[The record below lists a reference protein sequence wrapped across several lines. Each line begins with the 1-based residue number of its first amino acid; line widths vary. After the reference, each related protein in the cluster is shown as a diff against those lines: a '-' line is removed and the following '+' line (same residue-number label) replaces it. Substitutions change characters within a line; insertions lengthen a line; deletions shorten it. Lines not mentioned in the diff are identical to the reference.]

1 MVFIAKLTRIGL
13 QAARQ
18 LRATPLAAVQGRSFH
33 LGSMLAAERRY
44 TNNHEWVE
52 LVSGNKAIVGIS
64 SYAQESLGDV
74 VFAQLPE
81 PDTELKQND
90 ECGALESVKAASE
103 VYSPVSGKVTEKNA
117 QVEDTPALVNS
128 SCYEKGKINN
138 AYIAFLYLSNNKLYP
153 PAGWLFKVDLKNPQE
168 LETLM
173 TEEQYKDF
181 VKGSADH

>member
-1 MVFIAKLTRIGL
+1 MVFITKFARVGL

-18 LRATPLAAVQGRSFH
+18 LRATPLVAAQWRTIHVSH
-33 LGSMLAAERRY
+33 MLEERRY
-44 TNNHEWVE
+44 TDKHEWVE
-52 LVSGNKAIVGIS
+52 LLEANKAVVGIS

-81 PDTELKQND
+81 PGTDLKQDD

-128 SCYEKGKINN
+128 SCYEKG
-138 AYIAFLYLSNNKLYP
+138 
-153 PAGWLFKVDLKNPQE
+153 WLFKVELKNPE
-168 LETLM
+168 EYKKLM
-173 TEEQYKDF
+173 TEEQYKSF
-181 VKGSADH
+181 LSSSADDH

>member
-1 MVFIAKLTRIGL
+1 MVFITKLTRIGF

-18 LRATPLAAVQGRSFH
+18 LRATPLAALQGRGFH
-33 LGSMLAAERRY
+33 LSSLLGAERRY

-81 PDTELKQND
+81 PDTDLKQND

-128 SCYEKGKINN
+128 SCYEKG
-138 AYIAFLYLSNNKLYP
+138 
-153 PAGWLFKVDLKNPQE
+153 WLFKVDLKNPQE
-168 LETLM
+168 LDSLM